1 MKPKLKQKLKF
12 DSLHIPTVAQVEP
25 LNCAAVLTLLQGHRR
40 SQSLWFTWKV
50 HHGHLQD
57 QSSPTPSLKNVLCC
71 KNSIGQWPQNV
82 SGHWNHI
89 LKMKVCSSSHRCPS
103 NITTGEVHHIN
114 YEHARL
120 MSDSASKYIIGSL
133 YFKVKFSLLTINYN
147 FCLINRPS

>member
-1 MKPKLKQKLKF
+1 MKGRHVAKMKPKLKQKLKF

-57 QSSPTPSLKNVLCC
+57 QSSPTPSWKYVTIKDILC
-71 KNSIGQWPQNV
+71 KTSIGQWPQNV

-89 LKMKVCSSSHRCPS
+89 LKIKTCSSSHRCPS
-103 NITTGEVHHIN
+103 NITTGEVHHID
-114 YEHARL
+114 YEHVHL
-120 MSDSASKYIIGSL
+120 MSDTVSKHIIGSHFIL
-133 YFKVKFSLLTINYN
+133 RSNSHY
-147 FCLINRPS
+147 